1 MLAVD
6 LKVSEHW
13 ILVVDNQSD
22 LEGGRF
28 VVAGAQKV
36 VAGFVQE
43 LQKMVLVQCEWED
56 ILAGRKVFVDIG
68 IL

>member
-6 LKVSEHW
+6 LKVPDYW
-13 ILVVDNQSD
+13 ILVVDNQLG
-22 LEGGRF
+22 LEGVRF
-28 VVAGAQKV
+28 VVAEAQKV